1 MLMAETMGVRLSA
14 AQRRRQQRLT
24 AALAA
29 VDLASPGSIQV
40 RRTRCGNA
48 RCACH
53 GEPAR
58 HQGPY
63 IVWTRK
69 VAQRTVTKVLTEEQL
84 AALEPMLDNSRRL
97 RSFVADLHEL
107 TLEIVEAEL
116 SQAKS

>member
-1 MLMAETMGVRLSA
+1 MAETTTLRLSA
-14 AQRRRQQRLT
+14 AQRRRQQRVI

-29 VDLASPGSIQV
+29 VDLALPGSIQV
-40 RRTRCGNA
+40 RRTRCGNP

-58 HQGPY
+58 LHGPY

-69 VAQRTVTKVLTEEQL
+69 VAQRTVTKVLTEEQF
-84 AALEPMLDNSRRL
+84 AALQPMLDNSRRL
-97 RSFVADLHEL
+97 RSSVAELQEL

-116 SQAKS
+116 IQARS

>member
-1 MLMAETMGVRLSA
+1 MAQTTTLPLSA
-14 AQRRRQQRLT
+14 AQRRRQQRVT

-29 VDLASPGSIQV
+29 VDLALPGSIQV
-40 RRTRCGNA
+40 RRTRCGNP

-58 HQGPY
+58 LHGPY

-84 AALEPMLDNSRRL
+84 AALKPMLDNSRRL
-97 RSFVADLHEL
+97 RNLLDELHEL
-107 TLEIVEAEL
+107 TLELVEAEL
-116 SQAKS
+116 SHAKR